1 MTFKVAAHPEHAAA
15 HLERAIQTGV
25 PVLLPG
31 TRESRHS
38 FGVIGPRTP
47 TPLYPSDPLP
57 GVPKVVV
64 LDDRMGAAPVQNP
77 IGRSLL
83 YLTERLITLL
93 RTKPAA

>member
-25 PVLLPG
+25 PVMLPG
-31 TRESRHS
+31 TRESRQS
-38 FGVIGPRTP
+38 PSVTDTRTP
-47 TPLYPSDPLP
+47 TPPHPSDPVHVAP
-57 GVPKVVV
+57 DVVV

-77 IGRSLL
+77 LGRALL
-83 YLTERLITLL
+83 NLTERLIALL